1 MKRKCKDMFAGEE
14 KNAVPWMQEMLIEEK
29 FEEFQ
34 RHVKLITSSQF
45 LQRKT
50 STNHYKGM
58 SAGFSSQLDRLEDYL
73 KAIR

>member
-14 KNAVPWMQEMLIEEK
+14 KNAVPWMPEMLIEEK

-45 LQRKT
+45 LQRKIFNK
-50 STNHYKGM
+50 S
-58 SAGFSSQLDRLEDYL
+58 
-73 KAIR
+73 